1 MWDQESLERDS
12 HKGLSRRGRGSH
24 YSVLLGR
31 CWMGSLHSS
40 RQSAAVLLEAAE
52 LQTEDAAAEDARM
65 ESLQKEQRAA
75 GQHGHRAKEVRE
87 ASSPTPALASIK
99 PSSLAWEIGLPRTYL
114 ALIQPG
120 LLKTF
125 KHFQLQP
132 VLSEVTNHHLMKGGA
147 FPCSSTLCQFAPD
160 TKRPGT
166 SKFGRSIN

>member
-1 MWDQESLERDS
+1 
-12 HKGLSRRGRGSH
+12 
-24 YSVLLGR
+24 
-31 CWMGSLHSS
+31 MGSLHSS

-132 VLSEVTNHHLMKGGA
+132 ALSEVTNHHLMKGGLFLA
-147 FPCSSTLCQFAPD
+147 QAHFANLLLTLRGQALPNLVDQSTESWRLQ
-160 TKRPGT
+160 
-166 SKFGRSIN
+166 S